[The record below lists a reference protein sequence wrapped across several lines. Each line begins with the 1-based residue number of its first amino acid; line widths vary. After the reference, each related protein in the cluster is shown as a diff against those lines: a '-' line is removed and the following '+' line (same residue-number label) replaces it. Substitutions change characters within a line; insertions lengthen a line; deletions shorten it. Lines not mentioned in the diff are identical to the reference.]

1 MKKST
6 IRILAGAWVLLAGC
20 MAIGVVYV
28 MNM

>member
-6 IRILAGAWVLLAGC
+6 IQILSGAWVLLASC
-20 MAIGVVYV
+20 MVIGVVYV